1 MALLPPSWFSFFL
14 TCLQSLGLFVVV
26 AFPCLIQVTLG
37 KCHFLASR
45 PSLPLAI
52 SLLFLAQSLLI
63 PDFPFRWLTACLEL
77 SCTRKVSVLVFYSV
91 MGHKES
97 QGAPCKLSP
106 PNQAPPKVLKMRIGC
121 LGIFVLVI
129 CILLITPP
137 PKKKNKRRNMLS
149 PKECKHLC
157 QISDTYSVLE
167 KHQRTL

>member
-129 CILLITPP
+129 CILPITPP
-137 PKKKNKRRNMLS
+137 PQKKQAQ
-149 PKECKHLC
+149 KHAKS
-157 QISDTYSVLE
+157 QGM
-167 KHQRTL
+167 